1 MNSDFDDSMDASLL
15 RLERELQSLTPAPP
29 RREFVRE
36 LHARME
42 SGPPAL
48 SSSSTSNKV
57 HAFPWRR
64 VVTPAAAAAAAVAV
78 MSIQSGRRATAGGS
92 GKSVA
97 EGGGNETAAINW
109 TPMPMR
115 SEYRA
120 LLDAG
125 FVLNE
130 DFEPVQQF
138 LLDRVDHHEWR
149 NPANN
154 ESIRLTIPRQDRF
167 VVPAGYESRG
177 LRFQ

>member
-15 RLERELQSLTPAPP
+15 QLERELKSLTPAPP
-29 RREFVRE
+29 PHEFVRA

-42 SGPPAL
+42 SGAQA
-48 SSSSTSNKV
+48 SSSTSNKV

-78 MSIQSGRRATAGGS
+78 MSIQSGRRATAGGP
-92 GKSVA
+92 GKSSVA
-97 EGGGNETAAINW
+97 EGGGNAAAAIKW

-125 FVLNE
+125 FALNE

-167 VVPAGYESRG
+167 VVPAGYEGRG